1 MKPLLVSSE
10 VQPVNRTGATPRSG
24 AALLF
29 CRFINTGLLILLAVV
44 VFLAPAAMVINDL
57 TDKNIRH
64 GGTPRAA
71 WKVYQ
76 ALTPKYAKW
85 ARERMASSRA
95 TQLPTSDIAGTE
107 WPLFGTVF
115 YLLAIESLQDEW
127 ETNRSATSVAPNIF
141 AREAIDAAAQLV
153 IDPKQAT
160 WVKKHWGEDYLK
172 KENAF
177 YRMLLIAA
185 LSSHARLTGDRQHLP
200 FLRDQV
206 ESLAAEIDRSPYG
219 LLEDYPG
226 ECYPGDVLMAVAM
239 IRKADR
245 VLGTDHST
253 FAARA
258 LRGFE
263 KERLDS
269 VGLVPYAA
277 SASHGKPLGT
287 SRGCGNSYASL
298 FGPYLWPEQARN
310 WYDLYTQHFWQE
322 GSFAAGFREFP
333 KQTPK
338 GDWYFDVDSGPVFSG
353 FGLAACAFG
362 TGAARANGH
371 FEHAYPL
378 TAELYFTSW
387 PLPGGTLLLPRLLSN
402 AADAPY
408 LGEAAILFV
417 LTRPLVEG
425 VPTTTGG
432 SIPNGVKI
440 GLALQLVIGV
450 ALVWIVVRTSKRWWK
465 NRPGMVVS
473 WPTVQFGAWLGL
485 MSMALFLFVWG
496 QPLPALVFC
505 LLAQFFPA
513 CRKSARAVMETDEG
527 VKAKTEKL
535 FNS

>member
-1 MKPLLVSSE
+1 MKSFLVRAE
-10 VQPVNRTGATPRSG
+10 EQPSNRIGGAPTIG
-24 AALLF
+24 APLLF
-29 CRFINTGLLILLAVV
+29 CRLVNTALFIALVVV
-44 VFLAPAAMVINDL
+44 VFLAPVAMVIHDL
-57 TDKNIRH
+57 TDKNIRQ

-71 WKVYQ
+71 WKLYQ

-85 ARERMASSRA
+85 ARERAASSRA
-95 TQLPTSDIAGTE
+95 TELSTSDIAGTE

-115 YLLAIESLQDEW
+115 YLLALESLQDAW
-127 ETNRSATSVAPNIF
+127 DTNRSVTSVAPNVF
-141 AREAIDAAAQLV
+141 ARDAIDAAAELV
-153 IDPKQAT
+153 IDPQQAS
-160 WVKKHWGEDYLK
+160 WVKKHWGENYLK
-172 KENAF
+172 QENAF

-200 FLRDQV
+200 FLREQV
-206 ESLAAEIDRSPYG
+206 ESLSAEIDRSPYG

-226 ECYPGDVLMAVAM
+226 ECYPGDVLMAIAL

-245 VLGTDHST
+245 VLGTDHT
-253 FAARA
+253 AFAARA
-258 LRGFE
+258 IRGFE

-277 SASHGKPLGT
+277 RASHGKPLGT

-298 FGPYLWPEQARN
+298 FGPYLWPEPARR

-322 GSFAAGFREFP
+322 GTFAAGFREFP
-333 KQTPK
+333 KQAPR

-371 FEHAYPL
+371 FEHAFPL

-387 PLPGGTLLLPRLLSN
+387 PLPGRTLLLPRLLSN

-417 LTRPLVEG
+417 LTRQPVEG
-425 VPTTTGG
+425 VPMTRGG
-432 SIPNGVKI
+432 TIPNGVKI

-450 ALVWIVVRTSKRWWK
+450 ALVWMVVRSSRRWWK
-465 NRPGMVVS
+465 NRSGMIAS
-473 WPTVQFGAWLGL
+473 LPKAQFGIWLGL
-485 MSMALFLFVWG
+485 IFMAIFLFVG
-496 QPLPALVFC
+496 SMPLPALI
-505 LLAQFFPA
+505 LLLLMQFFPV
-513 CRKSARAVMETDEG
+513 CQKSRPS
-527 VKAKTEKL
+527 VKP
-535 FNS
+535 